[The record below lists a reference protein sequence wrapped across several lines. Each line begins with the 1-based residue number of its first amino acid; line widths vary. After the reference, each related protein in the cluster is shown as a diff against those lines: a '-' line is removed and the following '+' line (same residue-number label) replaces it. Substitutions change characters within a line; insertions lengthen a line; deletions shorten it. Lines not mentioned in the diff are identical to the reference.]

1 MVTYQR
7 LILYKGSIVN
17 SGADEM
23 DKEISCRAKQLS
35 GYINYCP
42 RMVKNRMCADHGRY
56 IVIHY
61 GIWLQQP
68 IVYPSFIFWLGG
80 KRVTTTT
87 VAIKREPVMI
97 VRSLDKKGILLHLSF
112 AYSFWAFSITFI
124 SFSPKSDYPF
134 FWLCNN
140 QHRCIQKWA
149 SLNKHDDFPTTM
161 VSNGVHNS
169 AHYVV
174 SSQKQPLDPFNDST
188 WSLDIKNKL
197 HNREKRTF
205 YYSILF
211 AFLAQ

>member
-1 MVTYQR
+1 MGGGEMHLPFALPMLLHYLPICHTYQRSCNIFIVCRYIIMVTYQR

-42 RMVKNRMCADHGRY
+42 RMVKNRMCADHGRN

-61 GIWLQQP
+61 NIWLQQQQP
-68 IVYPSFIFWLGG
+68 TVYPSFIFWLGG
-80 KRVTTTT
+80 KRVTTTI

-134 FWLCNN
+134 F
-140 QHRCIQKWA
+140 
-149 SLNKHDDFPTTM
+149 
-161 VSNGVHNS
+161 
-169 AHYVV
+169 
-174 SSQKQPLDPFNDST
+174 
-188 WSLDIKNKL
+188 
-197 HNREKRTF
+197 
-205 YYSILF
+205 
-211 AFLAQ
+211 